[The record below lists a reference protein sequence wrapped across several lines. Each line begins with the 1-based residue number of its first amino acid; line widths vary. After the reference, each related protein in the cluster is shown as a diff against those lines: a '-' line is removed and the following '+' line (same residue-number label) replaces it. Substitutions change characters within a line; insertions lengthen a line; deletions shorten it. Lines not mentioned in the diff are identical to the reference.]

1 MKQNKQN
8 IPLQERSKKTPLT
21 VLTAVQQ
28 ARHKKWD
35 LQAGYIISI
44 VTVGCRIF
52 IPMAVCIVRVAVVGL
67 SEAFK
72 LTVFPLLLVPGGGT
86 DSCSEMRRSAAGW
99 SPDTTDSYFPPDAQD
114 RENREL
120 AITRLLSLYI
130 LQSWPAPLCCTPLWR
145 LSQGQAGGNESN
157 TLLMDYWCVCIC
169 ECARVGVWE
178 EGRGKNKG
186 RKKKL

>member
-1 MKQNKQN
+1 M
-8 IPLQERSKKTPLT
+8 
-21 VLTAVQQ
+21 
-28 ARHKKWD
+28 
-35 LQAGYIISI
+35 
-44 VTVGCRIF
+44 IF

-86 DSCSEMRRSAAGW
+86 DSCSEMRRGAAGW

-130 LQSWPAPLCCTPLWR
+130 YCNP
-145 LSQGQAGGNESN
+145 GQLRSAVLHS
-157 TLLMDYWCVCIC
+157 
-169 ECARVGVWE
+169 
-178 EGRGKNKG
+178 EGCLRA
-186 RKKKL
+186 KLEVMKATHS